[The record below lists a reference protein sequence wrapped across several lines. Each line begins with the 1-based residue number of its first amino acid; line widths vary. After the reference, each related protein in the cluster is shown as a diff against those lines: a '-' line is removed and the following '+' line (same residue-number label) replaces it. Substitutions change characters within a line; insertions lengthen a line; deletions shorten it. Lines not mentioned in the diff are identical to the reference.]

1 MKWMM
6 KLYSLALLLYPRQ
19 FRTRFV
25 REMEEIFHA
34 RLLEAGEQG
43 ELAGF
48 MLRELL
54 HLPGSLFGV
63 YVWSMRSGEA
73 NQVTVSS
80 VAGGGTHGVNNSSE
94 GWGAS
99 FMAGL
104 PHLLMG
110 IIIISYEIIYQ
121 IKVINQNVFSNFL
134 LVCFSLLLLGVLIF
148 NITKG
153 WKSWSASWIV
163 YMYVLAISLLSL
175 VANALPH
182 SILKNNNWVNEVQV
196 IVIPLALAYL
206 LYKLACKNRLRG
218 LMAAIPPMA
227 IIWTFF
233 LEFVPALQK
242 SLAWIWIFLLAFTVS
257 VLMLRTKR
265 FSTALLLALAVP
277 ILGGFP
283 FAYLGVYMGGTL
295 PFSEPGPSLQEVLR
309 QYIPFLVMV
318 LTLVLG
324 PQLAVK
330 LRTAGI
336 KSEKSGGKI
345 FYRLALGGIL
355 VGLLFTLCQWAISA
369 SSGIQIL
376 ITLRKGLLITSIILF
391 LVGFALLFWITYQNK
406 LASSDNRELLGLGAL
421 FFPLLF
427 VPIVILLAIPVTM
440 GNYTDSWLVPLV
452 EMVWVV
458 AAILVV
464 KD

>member
-1 MKWMM
+1 MRWMM

-19 FRTRFV
+19 FRTRFML
-25 REMEEIFHA
+25 EMEEIFHDG
-34 RLLEAGEQG
+34 LLEASKQG
-43 ELAGF
+43 QLAGF
-48 MLRELL
+48 ILRELL

-80 VAGGGTHGVNNSSE
+80 MVNGDTLGGNTTSE

-110 IIIISYEIIYQ
+110 IIVVSSEIIYW
-121 IKVINQNVFSNFL
+121 IKAINQNVFSYIL

-148 NITKG
+148 NIAKG

-163 YMYVLAISLLSL
+163 YMYVLAILLLSL
-175 VANALPH
+175 AVNTLLH

-196 IVIPLALAYL
+196 IIIPLALAYL
-206 LYKLACKNRLRG
+206 LYKLACKDRLRG

-242 SLAWIWIFLLAFTVS
+242 SLAWIWIFLLAFTAS
-257 VLMLRTKR
+257 VLMLRVKR
-265 FSTALLLALAVP
+265 FSTALLLAMAVP
-277 ILGGFP
+277 VLGGFP
-283 FAYLGVYMGGTL
+283 FAYLGVYLGGTL
-295 PFSEPGPSLQEVLR
+295 PFSESGPSLQEVFR

-318 LTLVLG
+318 LTIVLG
-324 PQLAVK
+324 PQLALK
-330 LRTAGI
+330 LRIVGHESADV
-336 KSEKSGGKI
+336 GGKT

-355 VGLLFTLCQWAISA
+355 LGLLFTLFQWIIS
-369 SSGIQIL
+369 SSEVTIQL
-376 ITLRKGLLITSIILF
+376 ALRKGLFITSILLY
-391 LVGFALLFWITYQNK
+391 LVGFGLLVWATYQSK
-406 LASSDNRELLGLGAL
+406 LLSSNNRGLLKLGAL
-421 FFPLLF
+421 FFLVPF
-427 VPIVILLAIPVTM
+427 VPIVILLAIPVPM

-452 EMVWVV
+452 EIVWLI
-458 AAILVV
+458 ATILVV

>member
-1 MKWMM
+1 MRWMM

-19 FRTRFV
+19 FRTRFML
-25 REMEEIFHA
+25 EMEEIFHDG
-34 RLLEAGEQG
+34 LLEASKQG
-43 ELAGF
+43 QLAGF
-48 MLRELL
+48 ILRELL

-80 VAGGGTHGVNNSSE
+80 MVNGDTLGGNTTSE

-110 IIIISYEIIYQ
+110 IIVVSSEIIYW
-121 IKVINQNVFSNFL
+121 IKAINQNVFSYIL

-148 NITKG
+148 NIAKG

-163 YMYVLAISLLSL
+163 YMYVLAILLLSL
-175 VANALPH
+175 AVNTLLH

-196 IVIPLALAYL
+196 IIIPLALAYL
-206 LYKLACKNRLRG
+206 LYKLACKDRLRG

-242 SLAWIWIFLLAFTVS
+242 SLAWIWIFLLAFTAS
-257 VLMLRTKR
+257 VLMLRVKR
-265 FSTALLLALAVP
+265 FSTALLLAMAVP
-277 ILGGFP
+277 VLGGFP
-283 FAYLGVYMGGTL
+283 FAYLGVYLGGTL
-295 PFSEPGPSLQEVLR
+295 PFSESGPSLQEVFR

-318 LTLVLG
+318 LTIVLG
-324 PQLAVK
+324 PQLALK
-330 LRTAGI
+330 LRIFGHESADV
-336 KSEKSGGKI
+336 GGKT

-355 VGLLFTLCQWAISA
+355 LGLLFTLFQWIIS
-369 SSGIQIL
+369 SSEVTIQL
-376 ITLRKGLLITSIILF
+376 ALRKGLFITSILLY
-391 LVGFALLFWITYQNK
+391 LVGFGLLVWATYQSK
-406 LASSDNRELLGLGAL
+406 LLSSNNRGLLKLGAL
-421 FFPLLF
+421 FFLVPF
-427 VPIVILLAIPVTM
+427 VPIVILLAIPVPM

-452 EMVWVV
+452 EIVWLI
-458 AAILVV
+458 ATILVV

>member
-1 MKWMM
+1 MWMM
-6 KLYSLALLLYPRQ
+6 KLYALALLLYPRQ
-19 FRTRFV
+19 FRTRFAL
-25 REMEEIFHA
+25 EMEEIFHEG
-34 RLLEAGEQG
+34 LLEAYE
-43 ELAGF
+43 ERVLTSF
-48 MLRELL
+48 ILRELL

-73 NQVTVSS
+73 NQVAVSS
-80 VAGGGTHGVNNSSE
+80 VGGGSTLGVNTPSE

-110 IIIISYEIIYQ
+110 IIIVSSEIIYG
-121 IKVINQNVFSNFL
+121 IKGINQNVYSYIL

-148 NITKG
+148 NIAKG

-163 YMYVLAISLLSL
+163 YMYVLAISLVSL
-175 VANALPH
+175 AVNALPH
-182 SILKNNNWVNEVQV
+182 SIIKNNNWVNEIQV
-196 IVIPLALAYL
+196 LVIPLVLAYL
-206 LYKLACKNRLRG
+206 LYKLACKDRLRG

-233 LEFVPALQK
+233 LEFVPSLQK
-242 SLAWIWIFLLAFTVS
+242 SLAWIWIFLLAFTAS
-257 VLMLRTKR
+257 VLMLRAKR
-265 FSTALLLALAVP
+265 FSTALLLAMAVP
-277 ILGGFP
+277 MLGGFP
-283 FAYLGVYMGGTL
+283 FAYLGVYLGGTL
-295 PFSEPGPSLQEVLR
+295 PFSEPGPSLQEVFR

-318 LTLVLG
+318 LTIVLG
-324 PQLAVK
+324 PQLAIK

-336 KSEKSGGKI
+336 KNEKSGGKI
-345 FYRLALGGIL
+345 FYRLVLGGIL

-376 ITLRKGLLITSIILF
+376 ITLRKGLLITSIVLY

-406 LASSDNRELLGLGAL
+406 LASSDNSDLLGLGAL

-427 VPIVILLAIPVTM
+427 VPIVILLAIPVPM
-440 GNYTDSWLVPLV
+440 GNYTDSWLLPLIEFAWV
-452 EMVWVV
+452 IAATWVV
-458 AAILVV
+458 
-464 KD
+464 KE